1 MSDNSNLHANA
12 PREDAGNGTAGNTRR
27 PLITGKGALVRY
39 AAALIIAAGVVLFC
53 LWAIGYFSD
62 ARTAQFA
69 VDGGLVVGTAGDM
82 AMSRDAAYFVISGVA
97 SGDAVLSSVQK
108 DAILSFAR
116 LRIMADAFFAAGVLV
131 FGFGGII
138 FVAQEGA
145 FDGVAYSVRQL
156 GALFQLGRQWG
167 SKHESYREYKERVA
181 KRPKNKFAHL
191 MIIGAL
197 LLIIA
202 FIFVQLFNRTAAAL

>member
-12 PREDAGNGTAGNTRR
+12 PREQNAGNGTAGNTRR

-138 FVAQEGA
+138 F
-145 FDGVAYSVRQL
+145 DGVAYSVRQL

-202 FIFVQLFNRTAAAL
+202 FIFVQLVNRTAAAL